1 MLEMILNCT
10 PAAAAAVLFIGGWHV
25 DHKRRRQ
32 RAQRVHEKR
41 REAYEAE
48 LERIGARIRRQ
59 MAASAPLVGEI
70 KMTDEGNASDGRT
83 VSESSPKLKVD
94 IIASPKRCVVR
105 RLQPGRREACL
116 REIRASK

>member
-10 PAAAAAVLFIGGWHV
+10 PAAAAAVLFIGGLHV

-32 RAQRVHEKR
+32 HAQRVHEKR
-41 REAYEAE
+41 REAYAEE

-59 MAASAPLVGEI
+59 MAASAPLAGEI
-70 KMTDEGNASDGRT
+70 RTDEEDASDART
-83 VSESSPKLKVD
+83 VPSSSPKLKVD
-94 IIASPKRCVVR
+94 IIATPKSCVVR

-116 REIRASK
+116 RELYCKL

>member
-10 PAAAAAVLFIGGWHV
+10 PAAAAAVLFIGGWHI
-25 DHKRRRQ
+25 DRKRRRQ

-48 LERIGARIRRQ
+48 LEMIGARIRRM
-59 MAASAPLVGEI
+59 MAASAPLAGEL
-70 KMTDEGNASDGRT
+70 TDAEAIPAS
-83 VSESSPKLKVD
+83 SQKLKVD
-94 IIASPKRCVVR
+94 IIASPQRCVVR

-116 REIRASK
+116 REIGSGK